1 MGPAHQIDVLI
12 LQEVGNDVAPEDET
26 DSPLVFSPPRH
37 ALLRIRPQK
46 IAEQSLVGHLKRSD
60 QLQDLLKVL
69 QLRTEPAMHAH
80 NLLVNESADGHDIE
94 DVREGL
100 PQLDVV
106 FAFA

>member
-1 MGPAHQIDVLI
+1 
-12 LQEVGNDVAPEDET
+12 
-26 DSPLVFSPPRH
+26 
-37 ALLRIRPQK
+37 
-46 IAEQSLVGHLKRSD
+46 
-60 QLQDLLKVL
+60 
-69 QLRTEPAMHAH
+69 MHAH